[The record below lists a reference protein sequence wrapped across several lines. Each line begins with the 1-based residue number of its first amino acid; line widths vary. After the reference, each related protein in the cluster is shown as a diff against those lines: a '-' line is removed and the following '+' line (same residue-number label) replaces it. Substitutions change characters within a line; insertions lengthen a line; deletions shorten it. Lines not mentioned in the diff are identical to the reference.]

1 MPGLEFVILF
11 VCFHVVYLFVFL
23 LEVLK
28 IVVYTVRMIQ
38 SVLGSLQCC
47 GK

>member
-23 LEVLK
+23 LEVLN

-38 SVLGSLQCC
+38 SVLGSLLCC